1 VKEIVIMLTGFFT
14 HKTQKLGNFKIIM
27 PLSFSIVNPFYAFV
41 LLLAVILLNIVKQYW
56 YAKRQTKN

>member
-1 VKEIVIMLTGFFT
+1 
-14 HKTQKLGNFKIIM
+14 M
-27 PLSFSIVNPFYAFV
+27 PLSFSIVNPLYAFV

>member
-14 HKTQKLGNFKIIM
+14 HETQKLGNFKIIM
-27 PLSFSIVNPFYAFV
+27 PLSFSIVNPLYAFV